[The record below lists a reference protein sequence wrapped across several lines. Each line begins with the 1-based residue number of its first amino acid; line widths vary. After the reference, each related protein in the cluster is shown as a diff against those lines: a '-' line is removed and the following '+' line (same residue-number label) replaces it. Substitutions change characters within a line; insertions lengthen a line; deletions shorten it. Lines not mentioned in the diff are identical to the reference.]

1 MTVFYIDHNY
11 DFVKSRRVS
20 NILIMSSIV
29 TSVLKTTLGFIVKK
43 GRDVAAE
50 KLKEG
55 DVTDL
60 RFRDLI
66 VREIDAVK
74 SKLDGLA
81 RKDLL
86 AAIDF
91 FEEGVVLLHEV
102 VQSNISP
109 SSNGVTDA
117 IRALELNDLKNES
130 SQLLL
135 SNSKKRFEDARRKAT
150 EAFNDEA
157 LKPSD
162 RVLAMGY
169 RIMATVL
176 EMVDKPSAALSS
188 CRMCIEGL
196 NSLPVVQNCF
206 TFEVKKHFR
215 SRFSKQERREIISE
229 TCRLNRIIYDI
240 MVITRGFG
248 DRELPEILPSWPC
261 VEVDDGSETIN
272 PLLDPK
278 VSKCLQKQGLQTHSC
293 LPWTFGRDGN
303 KEQTLKMPW
312 GITAN
317 SMGYF
322 IVTDH
327 KDGNVK
333 LFDNNGNFLSSFRPV
348 VDDVTGALVVHDVAT
363 DGNDNIYV
371 LVTIEDHDSGEI
383 DSYVFL
389 KTPNNMFSLKEG
401 FKSWSRTWSSLAISS
416 KGKILVRGAL
426 VDGKHVVDIFETDG
440 QFIRR
445 FGEKELEISSAVAG
459 TIDEGVLVATGGRDC
474 YRVHLF
480 NQKGKRIRQF
490 QVDKIFHSP
499 QMTCHKESGNVVV
512 AGVHVEGGNNRRLEV
527 VILNQDGE
535 FVRNIEHEIK
545 NLISLR
551 GITVTMDGRIALVCS
566 DSVGFKVLV
575 V

>member
-1 MTVFYIDHNY
+1 
-11 DFVKSRRVS
+11 
-20 NILIMSSIV
+20 MSSLV
-29 TSVLKTTLGFIVKK
+29 TVVLKTTLGFIVRK
-43 GRDVAAE
+43 GRDAAAD

-55 DVTDL
+55 DVTAL

-81 RKDLL
+81 RRDLL

-91 FEEGVVLLHEV
+91 FEEGIVLLHEV
-102 VQSNISP
+102 VQSNISS
-109 SSNGVTDA
+109 SSNGVIDA
-117 IRALELNDLKNES
+117 IRALELNELKDES

-176 EMVDKPSAALSS
+176 EMVGNPSAALSS
-188 CRMCIEGL
+188 CQMCIERL

-206 TFEVKKHFR
+206 AFEVKKHFR
-215 SRFSKQERREIISE
+215 SRFSKQERRDIISE

-240 MVITRGFG
+240 TVMTRGFG
-248 DRELPEILPSWPC
+248 HRELPEILSSWPC
-261 VEVDDGSETIN
+261 VEVDDGNDTIN

-278 VSKCLQKQGLQTHSC
+278 VLKCLRKQGLQTHSC
-293 LPWTFGRDGN
+293 LPWTFGQEGS
-303 KEQTLKMPW
+303 KEQTLNRPC

-322 IVTDH
+322 IVTDY

-348 VDDVTGALVVHDVAT
+348 VDDVTGAVLVHDVAT
-363 DGNDNIYV
+363 DVNDNIYV
-371 LVTIEDHDSGEI
+371 LVTIEDHDSGEMN
-383 DSYVFL
+383 SFVFL
-389 KTPNNMFSLKEG
+389 KTPNDMFSLKKG
-401 FKSWSRTWSSLAISS
+401 FTSSSWTWSSLAISS
-416 KGKILVRGAL
+416 KGKILVRGVL
-426 VDGKHVVDIFETDG
+426 VDGKHAVDIYETDG
-440 QFIRR
+440 RFVRR
-445 FGEKELEISSAVAG
+445 FGEKELDISSAVAG
-459 TIDEGVLVATGGRDC
+459 TVKEGVLVATEGRAC
-474 YRVHLF
+474 YRVNLF
-480 NQKGKRIRQF
+480 NQKGKRVGQF
-490 QVDKIFHSP
+490 QVDKTFHDP
-499 QMTCHKESGNVVV
+499 QMTCHKESGNIVV
-512 AGVHVEGGNNRRLEV
+512 AGVHLEGGNNRRLEV
-527 VILNQDGE
+527 VILNQGGE

-551 GITVTMDGRIALVCS
+551 GITVTVDGRIALVCG
-566 DSVGFKVLV
+566 DNVGFKVFV

>member
-1 MTVFYIDHNY
+1 M
-11 DFVKSRRVS
+11 
-20 NILIMSSIV
+20 MSSLV
-29 TSVLKTTLGFIVKK
+29 TCVLKTTLGFIVRK
-43 GRDVAAE
+43 GRDAAAE

-55 DVTDL
+55 DVTAL

-81 RKDLL
+81 RRDLL

-91 FEEGVVLLHEV
+91 FEEGIVLLHEV
-102 VQSNISP
+102 VQSSISP
-109 SSNGVTDA
+109 SSSGVTDA
-117 IRALELNDLKNES
+117 IRALELSDLKDES

-135 SNSKKRFEDARRKAT
+135 SNCKKRFEDARRKAT

-176 EMVDKPSAALSS
+176 EMVGNPSAALSS
-188 CRMCIEGL
+188 SRMCIERL

-206 TFEVKKHFR
+206 AFEVKKHFR
-215 SRFSKQERREIISE
+215 SRFSKQERRDIISE

-240 MVITRGFG
+240 TVMTRGFG
-248 DRELPEILPSWPC
+248 HRELGDILSSWPC
-261 VEVDDGSETIN
+261 VEVDAGSETIN

-278 VSKCLQKQGLQTHSC
+278 VLKCLQKQGLQTHSC
-293 LPWTFGRDGN
+293 LPWTFGQEGS
-303 KEQTLKMPW
+303 KEQTLKRPC

-322 IVTDH
+322 IVTDY

-333 LFDNNGNFLSSFRPV
+333 LFDNNGIFLSSFRPV
-348 VDDVTGALVVHDVAT
+348 VDDVTGAVLVHDVAT

-371 LVTIEDHDSGEI
+371 LVTIEDHDSGEMN
-383 DSYVFL
+383 SFVFL
-389 KTPNNMFSLKEG
+389 KTPNNMFSLKKG
-401 FKSWSRTWSSLAISS
+401 FVSSSWTWSSLAISS
-416 KGKILVRGAL
+416 KGKILVRGVL
-426 VDGKHVVDIFETDG
+426 VDGKHAVDIYETDG
-440 QFIRR
+440 QFVRR
-445 FGEKELEISSAVAG
+445 FGEKELEMSSAVAG
-459 TIDEGVLVATGGRDC
+459 TINEGVLVATEGRNC
-474 YRVHLF
+474 YRVNLF
-480 NQKGKRIRQF
+480 NQKGKRVGQF
-490 QVDKIFHSP
+490 QVDKEFHYP

-512 AGVHVEGGNNRRLEV
+512 AGLHLEEGNNRRLEV
-527 VILNQDGE
+527 VILNQGGE

-551 GITVTMDGRIALVCS
+551 GITVTMDGRIALVCG
-566 DSVGFKVLV
+566 DNVGFKILV